1 MGCLIGVELAGAFAA
16 DGEVAV
22 ALFSEPGEIGFGG
35 DAGIHDD
42 ERAVGGVETL
52 EHVLQRAPLGDVSGE
67 HLRAA
72 DEATA
77 VEHHAEGN
85 QRTVGT
91 LLLRTSARGL
101 GIFLGGAFKVG
112 IDQVVER
119 DGGGQSEQVPDAGK
133 QRILDG
139 VAVTQQEVGDT
150 VEPNQRHRFEV
161 GVEQFAQRTA
171 AAHPLPGA
179 QFRTGGS
186 HAADQAGGHGRALDP
201 VEAEV
206 LQNGGEA
213 DPADGG
219 KPNASMPTDRGG

>member
-1 MGCLIGVELAGAFAA
+1 MPRVTSGQSVR
-16 DGEVAV
+16 
-22 ALFSEPGEIGFGG
+22 FSF
-35 DAGIHDD
+35 
-42 ERAVGGVETL
+42 ER
-52 EHVLQRAPLGDVSGE
+52 P
-67 HLRAA
+67 RAA
-72 DEATA
+72 
-77 VEHHAEGN
+77 
-85 QRTVGT
+85 
-91 LLLRTSARGL
+91 L
-101 GIFLGGAFKVG
+101 GFSVGGAFKVG
-112 IDQVVER
+112 IGQVVER

-133 QRILDG
+133 QRLLDG

-150 VEPNQRHRFEV
+150 VEPNQRHRLEV

-206 LQNGGEA
+206 LQNGGKA

-219 KPNASMPTDRGG
+219 KTDGLDADRAGAGELQRRYVDLGEVGGGRRYGGVGTL